1 MYPTRPLWR
10 APVRHGRSAVNNS
23 VCSEP
28 AAKPAPSSQNGRT
41 IVVDAPFL
49 GVPDVD
55 SLVFFGLALTAFL
68 GTFIGVATGAAGGVM
83 VLAIMAFFF
92 PPAILVPLHTFV
104 QLGASTSIAI
114 ILRRYILRPTV
125 VPFTAG
131 AIIGATVGAQIFISL
146 PTYVLQGIIGA
157 FILLL
162 AWLPKIARLGSER
175 NRFAVLGFGAT
186 FLGIFVSAT
195 GSLIAPFIA
204 SASPDRRN
212 HAATMGALMF
222 ITHITKIVAFG
233 LLGVA
238 VGAYIPLI
246 LIMIGGASLGSWAG
260 GRALNRIPERLF
272 RAVFQ
277 ILLTVLALRL
287 LWVAAR
293 ESGLF

>member
-1 MYPTRPLWR
+1 M
-10 APVRHGRSAVNNS
+10 
-23 VCSEP
+23 
-28 AAKPAPSSQNGRT
+28 
-41 IVVDAPFL
+41 VDAPFL

>member
-1 MYPTRPLWR
+1 MF
-10 APVRHGRSAVNNS
+10 
-23 VCSEP
+23 
-28 AAKPAPSSQNGRT
+28 
-41 IVVDAPFL
+41 DALFL

-55 SLVFFGLALTAFL
+55 GLVFFGLSLAAFM

-83 VLAIMAFFF
+83 LLAIMAFFF
-92 PPAILVPLHTFV
+92 PPAILVPLHTLV

-114 ILRRYILRPTV
+114 ILRRYILRPTLL
-125 VPFTAG
+125 PFIAG
-131 AIIGATVGAQIFISL
+131 TVIGATLGGQIFISL
-146 PTYVLQGIIGA
+146 PTATLQGIIGA

-162 AWLPKIARLGSER
+162 AWLPKIARMGSER
-175 NRFAVLGFGAT
+175 NRFAVLGFSAT

-204 SASPDRRN
+204 NASPDRRN

-222 ITHITKIVAFG
+222 ITHITKIIAFG
-233 LLGVA
+233 ILGVA
-238 VGAYIPLI
+238 VGAHIPLI
-246 LIMIGGASLGSWAG
+246 VMMIGGASLGSWAG
-260 GRALNRIPERLF
+260 GKALNRIRERLF
-272 RAVFQ
+272 RVVFQ